1 MNKLKYETLKKL
13 KKELKQIVLINNIYN
28 QFLKLYLDDECKE

>member
-13 KKELKQIVLINNIYN
+13 KKELKEIVFINKIYN
-28 QFLKLYLDDECKE
+28 QFLKLYLNDEYKE